1 MQNEILIFFHLPKA
15 GGTTLNSIIY
25 KNIDPNNIW
34 KYCEYEHERELKG
47 IGEALKENRIECITG
62 HMAFGLHE
70 LTPNFKYI
78 TLLREPTGRVLSYYN
93 HFKRV
98 PMACK
103 NMFVGI
109 EREFD
114 KNEAQNWTIEELLD
128 SRISCQIHN
137 GYVRFFA
144 GRNGLPI
151 SLHEKE
157 RLTKEDLDKAKSNL
171 EKYFSVVAITE
182 EYNKSLLL
190 LKKYA
195 GIKDIF
201 YVKKN
206 QAPKKMKAKP
216 LPESTVDYIKQNNQ
230 LDIEFYAFAKE
241 LMLKKFAESNLDKE
255 LIDFEKDLAE
265 YRKTY
270 VTPKTTKTDKINDI
284 LKTIPDNKKVALYS
298 CGFHT
303 KNMFELTDIKNMN
316 IECILDTYQDNAS
329 FENCKVVKADKLPS
343 MDIDV
348 IIISNFHN
356 QNTIIS
362 YLRDTLHYDKEIISF
377 YTAEDDL
384 PFYEY

>member
-1 MQNEILIFFHLPKA
+1 MQKDILIFFHLPKA

-25 KNIDPNNIW
+25 KNINPNNIW
-34 KYCEYEHERELKG
+34 KYCEYEHEQELEG
-47 IGEALKENRIECITG
+47 ISNALAEKRIRCITG

-70 LTPNFKYI
+70 LTPNYKYI
-78 TLLREPTGRVLSYYN
+78 TLLREPVGRVLSYYN

-109 EREFD
+109 ERDFD
-114 KNEAQNWTIEELLD
+114 KDAAQNWTLEELLD

-144 GRNGLPI
+144 GENGLPI

-157 RLTKEDLDKAKSNL
+157 RLTEKDLKKAKENL

-216 LPESTVDYIKQNNQ
+216 LAETTIDCINKNNA

-241 LMLKKFAESNLDKE
+241 LMLKKFADSNLDQE
-255 LIDFEKDLAE
+255 LVEFEENLAE
-265 YRKTY
+265 YRKNY
-270 VTPKTTKTDKINDI
+270 ITPKSTKTDKINDI
-284 LKTIPDNKKVALYS
+284 LKTIPENKKVALYS

-316 IECILDTYQDNAS
+316 IECILDTYQDNTS
-329 FENCKVVKADKLPS
+329 FENRKVVKADKLKS

-362 YLRDTLHYDKEIISF
+362 YLKDTLHYDKEIISF